1 MGEVGYLQKV
11 LSTDTPLL
19 SQLKLSEPSST
30 VTKPDYCGPCTQM
43 VINDSCN
50 LILKSMYVYGKRDG
64 IATLVNED
72 YEVLMELPFK
82 NGKLDGKVV
91 IHCLQMC
98 YIITYYEG
106 NPTGEVT
113 VKNQDSYY
121 FVGDVCDGRAHGNGT
136 FYLNNGD
143 KYTGLFQRGVAS
155 GYGRIWNKNEKL
167 VIDGI
172 FKNGKL
178 SSYSVEAPLHIAF
191 VRNCVQPQKPSEQP
205 VNVFSKS
212 NLEFED
218 YIGIT
223 ECEVDMACNKE
234 LTIAGK
240 FVPAM
245 KETENTYHQLMS
257 KYLSCVELWKKWNR
271 EHPPSATNVQGDSK
285 SVTSTTSTAS
295 VVSKTKA
302 KTKTKSKSKSKSKPQ
317 SKAPAQTQPKLPIF
331 NNIQVFPSLSQN
343 NNESTLSY
351 QTILQNTG
359 DTATTSKSVVAGH
372 SSDTDSDSSES
383 VVSTSSYLKVRQTIK
398 ARGVLEKEID
408 RQKVKDSYDSSE
420 LDYLDSA
427 SSDGEG
433 RKNKKIYK
441 SGRSALSKR
450 KRM

>member
-19 SQLKLSEPSST
+19 SQLKLSEPPST
-30 VTKPDYCGPCTQM
+30 VTNPNYCGPCTQI

-82 NGKLDGKVV
+82 NGKLNGKVV

-98 YIITYYEG
+98 YMITYYEG

-121 FVGDVCDGRAHGNGT
+121 FVGDVCDGMANGNGT

-143 KYTGLFQRGVAS
+143 KYVGLFQKGVAN
-155 GYGRIWNKNEKL
+155 GYGRIWNKNEIL

-191 VRNCVQPQKPSEQP
+191 VRNCVKPQKPSEQP
-205 VNVFSKS
+205 VIISSKS

-218 YIGIT
+218 YMGIT
-223 ECEVDMACNKE
+223 ECEVEMARNKE
-234 LTIAGK
+234 LTLAGK
-240 FVPAM
+240 FLPHM

-271 EHPPSATNVQGDSK
+271 GYPPSTKNTQGDSK

-302 KTKTKSKSKSKSKPQ
+302 KAKTKTKPQ
-317 SKAPAQTQPKLPIF
+317 SKAPAQAQPTFPNF
-331 NNIQVFPSLSQN
+331 NNVQVFPPLPQN

-351 QTILQNTG
+351 QTFFQNTS

-383 VVSTSSYLKVRQTIK
+383 VVSTSSYLKVQQTIK
-398 ARGVLEKEID
+398 ARGALEKEID
-408 RQKVKDSYDSSE
+408 RQKVKDFYDSSD
-420 LDYLDSA
+420 LDYLYSA
-427 SSDGEG
+427 SSDEED
-433 RKNKKIYK
+433 RKGKKNYK
-441 SGRSALSKR
+441 SGRSALSNRR
-450 KRM
+450 KR